1 MGEFNVKDAGPS
13 CDLLF
18 KQLRKGTRSVDREP
32 DSRARSHRITGPG
45 ELDVFGGHSKRF
57 SSWLMN
63 DNFKLP
69 NEIAAMFLCR
79 ITISDISGLHH
90 SQQFTIIRGYL
101 RQLRQGAGGAWFGL
115 DSDKRQ
121 WKFEQICGEDLEV
134 TDVAGVWML

>member
-1 MGEFNVKDAGPS
+1 
-13 CDLLF
+13 
-18 KQLRKGTRSVDREP
+18 
-32 DSRARSHRITGPG
+32 
-45 ELDVFGGHSKRF
+45 
-57 SSWLMN
+57 
-63 DNFKLP
+63 
-69 NEIAAMFLCR
+69 MFLCR

-90 SQQFTIIRGYL
+90 SQQFTIIWGYL